1 MARFNKDI
9 AFERTNR
16 VLFGLVFLVLI
27 IVPALADGI

>member
-16 VLFGLVFLVLI
+16 ILFGLVFLVLVI
-27 IVPALADGI
+27 APSLENLL

>member
-9 AFERTNR
+9 AFERVNK
-16 VLFGLVFLVLI
+16 VLFGLVFLVLV

>member
-9 AFERTNR
+9 AFERTNKI
-16 VLFGLVFLVLI
+16 LMGLVFLVLV